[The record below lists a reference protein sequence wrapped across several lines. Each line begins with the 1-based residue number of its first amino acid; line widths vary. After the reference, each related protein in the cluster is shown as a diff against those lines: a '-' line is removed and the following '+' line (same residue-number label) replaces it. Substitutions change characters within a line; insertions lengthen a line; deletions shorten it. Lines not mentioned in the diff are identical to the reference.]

1 MLLGENMKIK
11 CPKCGSKNV
20 GQYRQMTGPI
30 WCEKCGYRVEQKEL
44 GDSGFFVKE
53 ASDVPKCNGSCKCC
67 CKK

>member
-1 MLLGENMKIK
+1 MKIK

-44 GDSGFFVKE
+44 GDCAFFIKE
-53 ASDVPKCNGSCKCC
+53 ASDIPKCNGSCKCC